1 MNPTQDISTIS
12 DTTVLEA
19 MAYRQIAAKEQA
31 ENNLKVINER
41 LGVLY
46 ATPADAVSED
56 VTEAPTDTEAA
67 PSE

>member
-41 LGVLY
+41 LKVLY
-46 ATPADAVSED
+46 GLVPETASEE
-56 VTEAPTDTEAA
+56 VAKPEVEQAK
-67 PSE
+67 